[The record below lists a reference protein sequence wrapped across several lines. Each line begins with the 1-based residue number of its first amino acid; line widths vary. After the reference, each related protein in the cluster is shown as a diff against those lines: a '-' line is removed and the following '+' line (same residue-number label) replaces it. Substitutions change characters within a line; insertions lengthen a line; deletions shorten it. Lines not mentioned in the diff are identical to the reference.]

1 MNQIDEVL
9 TTLTKEEIDAL
20 MNDEQVIED
29 TAEEILQ
36 EVFDRR

>member
-9 TTLTKEEIDAL
+9 TTLTKEEIDQL

-29 TAEEILQ
+29 TAQEILDK
-36 EVFDRR
+36 VFDRR